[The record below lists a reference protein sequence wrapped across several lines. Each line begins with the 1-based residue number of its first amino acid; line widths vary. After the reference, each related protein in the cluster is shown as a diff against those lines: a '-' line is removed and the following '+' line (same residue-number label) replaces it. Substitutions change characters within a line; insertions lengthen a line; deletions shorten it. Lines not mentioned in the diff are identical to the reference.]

1 MIELIGLTKRY
12 GKVVAVE
19 DLSLNVAAGE
29 VFGFLGP
36 NGAGKTTTIRMMMGL
51 IQPTAGQIRLAGF
64 DLATDDLAAKQLC
77 GFVPD
82 RPHIYEKLTGAEFLD
97 FVAGLYGVAPTEAR
111 ERRTQL
117 LAMFDLTEWAHELVE
132 TYSHGMKQRTVMAA
146 ALIHAPRLLVL
157 DEPLVGMDPRG
168 ARLLKHTLRE
178 LSRAG
183 ATVFVST
190 HSLWLAEELCDRIG
204 IIVGGRLQAVG
215 SLAELSALA
224 GLPHGT
230 PLEDVFLKLTTTRKD
245 GRYRSQA
252 EADGPAHVLAD
263 DDDQPSDRRAS

>member
-12 GKVVAVE
+12 GKVVAVD
-19 DLSLNVAAGE
+19 DLSLSVAAGE

-51 IQPTAGQIRLAGF
+51 VQPTAGQIRLGGF
-64 DLATDDLAAKQLC
+64 DLGTEGLAAKGLC

-82 RPHIYEKLTGAEFLD
+82 RPHIYDKLTGAEFLD
-97 FVAGLYGVAPTEAR
+97 FVAGLYGVLPAEAR

-178 LSRAG
+178 LSRTG
-183 ATVFVST
+183 VTVFVST
-190 HSLWLAEELCDRIG
+190 HSLGLAEELCDRIG

-215 SLAELSALA
+215 SLAELGTLA
-224 GLPHGT
+224 SLPHDT
-230 PLEDVFLKLTTTRKD
+230 PLEDIFLKLTIH
-245 GRYRSQA
+245 RS
-252 EADGPAHVLAD
+252 DDRSRGPSPMD
-263 DDDQPSDRRAS
+263 EPSHI

>member
-1 MIELIGLTKRY
+1 MIELTGLTKRY
-12 GKVVAVE
+12 GKVVAVD
-19 DLSLNVAAGE
+19 DLSLSIAAGE

-51 IQPTAGQIRLAGF
+51 VQPTAGQIRLGGF
-64 DLATDDLAAKQLC
+64 DLGTEDLAAKGLC

-97 FVAGLYGVAPTEAR
+97 FVAGLYGVAPAEAR
-111 ERRTQL
+111 ELLTQL

-178 LSRAG
+178 LSRTG
-183 ATVFVST
+183 VTVFVST
-190 HSLWLAEELCDRIG
+190 HSLGLAEELCDRIG

-215 SLAELSALA
+215 SLAELGALA
-224 GLPHGT
+224 SLPRDT
-230 PLEDVFLKLTTTRKD
+230 PLEDIFLKLTIHRSDDRSRGRLPLEEPSHILVED
-245 GRYRSQA
+245 G
-252 EADGPAHVLAD
+252 
-263 DDDQPSDRRAS
+263 